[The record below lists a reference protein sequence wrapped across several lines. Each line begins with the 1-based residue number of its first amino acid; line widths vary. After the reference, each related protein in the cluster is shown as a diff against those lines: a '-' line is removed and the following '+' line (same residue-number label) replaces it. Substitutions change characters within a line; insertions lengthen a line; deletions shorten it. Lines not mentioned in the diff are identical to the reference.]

1 MNTNVTAK
9 CVACGK
15 HHSIVV
21 VLSIGVMM
29 CTLIKDLIYL
39 NGVTVNKESRE
50 IIKKELGL

>member
-21 VLSIGVMM
+21 VLGIGVMM

>member
-1 MNTNVTAK
+1 MKTNITAK

-21 VLSIGVMM
+21 VLDIGVLV

-39 NGVTVNKESRE
+39 NCVTVNKESRE
-50 IIKKELGL
+50 VIKKELGL